1 MLYYFG
7 NKAPLIFSFMKSQI
21 CKGSDNYSLYF
32 SNLSQ
37 SRLWLLYSSDLYSKF
52 RKTPK
57 SKSNLKTHKPV
68 CAQSVQIIPGFVCL
82 ELECLNSTLNSSPLF
97 CPSSVQVPSYRR
109 SGGHKIF
116 NRPSRLWWFQAHSHG
131 ACFYLSWHGFI
142 LITFSFSAK
151 ELLCHCQFWEVFL
164 RAWGSF

>member
-37 SRLWLLYSSDLYSKF
+37 SLLWLLYSSDLYSKF

-57 SKSNLKTHKPV
+57 SKANLKTHKPV

-82 ELECLNSTLNSSPLF
+82 ELECLNSTLNSSLFLPLF
-97 CPSSVQVPSYRR
+97 STDTMCQAIGGQVATKSSADLQDSVMI
-109 SGGHKIF
+109 SGTF
-116 NRPSRLWWFQAHSHG
+116 LWSLF
-131 ACFYLSWHGFI
+131 LSV
-142 LITFSFSAK
+142 LA
-151 ELLCHCQFWEVFL
+151 
-164 RAWGSF
+164 